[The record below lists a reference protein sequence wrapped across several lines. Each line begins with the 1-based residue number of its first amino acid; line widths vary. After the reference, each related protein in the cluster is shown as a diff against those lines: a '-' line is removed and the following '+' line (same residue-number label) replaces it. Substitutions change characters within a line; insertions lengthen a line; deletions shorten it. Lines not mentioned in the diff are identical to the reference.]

1 MKLIE
6 FKHLKGYV
14 FILTFENGETKETD
28 LTSLLAKH
36 VDENNLST
44 AQLNKDWGCLEFNGC
59 AVDIEPKTLYRY
71 ATKED
76 NNSPIT
82 RSLLGVLAEPTCLD
96 EPNYKQHL

>member
-1 MKLIE
+1 MKLVE

-36 VDENNLST
+36 VDETNLST
-44 AQLNKDWGCLEFNGC
+44 AQLNKDWGCLEFNGG

-82 RSLLGVLAEPTCLD
+82 RSLLGVLAESACLD

>member
-36 VDENNLST
+36 VDETNLST
-44 AQLNKDWGCLEFNGC
+44 AQLNKDWGCLEFNGG

-96 EPNYKQHL
+96 ELNYKQHL

>member
-36 VDENNLST
+36 VDETNLST
-44 AQLNKDWGCLEFNGC
+44 AQLNKDWGCLEFNGG

-82 RSLLGVLAEPTCLD
+82 RSLLGVLAESACLD